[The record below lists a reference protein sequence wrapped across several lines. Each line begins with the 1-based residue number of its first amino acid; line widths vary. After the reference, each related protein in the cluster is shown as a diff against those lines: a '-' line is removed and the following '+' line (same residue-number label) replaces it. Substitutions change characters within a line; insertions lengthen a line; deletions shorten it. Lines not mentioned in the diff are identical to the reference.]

1 MVASNSERKLALA
14 VAFVF
19 IAFASVF
26 ALLLYHGSRRTRIL
40 DTRFQITSVSVFR
53 GTNRVVYFSNQLLG
67 LAKERLAKLGFPVK
81 PITHGIFTAVGTN
94 LWVSVVYG
102 GSLSPQELGGV
113 EAQLVSSS
121 GRIFK
126 LYQGIRQPDPNT
138 NHYLGAWL
146 VDFSSQRFRST
157 NTPNYTLHLSL
168 PDGGPRLA
176 EIPLGRL

>member
-1 MVASNSERKLALA
+1 
-14 VAFVF
+14 VAFA
-19 IAFASVF
+19 IAFVLIAFTGVF
-26 ALLLYHGSRRTRIL
+26 ALLLCHGSRRIRIF
-40 DTRFQITSVSVFR
+40 DTRFHITSVSVFR
-53 GTNRVVYFSNQLLG
+53 GTNRVVYFSTQLLG

-81 PITHGIFTAVGTN
+81 PITHGTFTAVGTN
-94 LWVSVVYG
+94 LWVAVVYG
-102 GSLSPQELGGV
+102 GSLGPQELGGV

-121 GRIFK
+121 GRTFK